1 MSAESRRRR
10 TAQRLTRGL
19 AGIYHYPNGQRE
31 RFDPDAV
38 RRQLAGCYLCGA
50 PIVLV
55 GMFCPTTASL
65 QAAVLKLRQHPV
77 LARSTPAMTYGLC
90 KAHARDPEA
99 VFDRVEAGIL
109 KAAERVVT
117 Q

>member
-1 MSAESRRRR
+1 
-10 TAQRLTRGL
+10 
-19 AGIYHYPNGQRE
+19 
-31 RFDPDAV
+31 
-38 RRQLAGCYLCGA
+38 
-50 PIVLV
+50 
-55 GMFCPTTASL
+55 
-65 QAAVLKLRQHPV
+65 
-77 LARSTPAMTYGLC
+77 MTYGLC